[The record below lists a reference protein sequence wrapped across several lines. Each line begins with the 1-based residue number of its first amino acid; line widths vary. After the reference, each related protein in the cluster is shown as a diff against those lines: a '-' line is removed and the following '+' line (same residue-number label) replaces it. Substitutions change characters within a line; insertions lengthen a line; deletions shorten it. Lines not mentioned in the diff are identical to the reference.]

1 MCASIHLFSY
11 WVVQFLLKDPRSAL
25 EFEGQS
31 SPLPTLLLMLK
42 LQVYN
47 AYWEGWLNET
57 EICGLVVNY
66 QDSALDVVQIQLL

>member
-1 MCASIHLFSY
+1 
-11 WVVQFLLKDPRSAL
+11 
-25 EFEGQS
+25 
-31 SPLPTLLLMLK
+31 MLK